1 MKYNIV
7 HYQDRNLI
15 LDEVISKM
23 INLVKEVYGNDSA
36 EEFRK
41 ELNGKF
47 TYEYTVIFDEAY
59 DRLVALACLGKS
71 GIDFDVWEFAW
82 DMVCEEY
89 RGQKLGKMLNDER
102 IKRVRE
108 YGGKKIL
115 LVTKKMWH
123 FERNNFRT
131 VCTFEDGDN
140 LMVCEL

>member
-7 HYQDRNLI
+7 HYPDRNLI
-15 LDEVISKM
+15 SSDIISKM
-23 INLVKEVYGNDSA
+23 INLVKDVYSDVSA

-41 ELNGKF
+41 ELSGKF
-47 TYEYTVIFDEAY
+47 TYEYTLIFDESH
-59 DRLVALACLGKS
+59 DKLVALACLAKS

-82 DMVCEEY
+82 DMVCEEC

-102 IKRVRE
+102 IKQIKK

-123 FERNNFRT
+123 FERNNFHT
-131 VCTFEDGDN
+131 VCTFSDGDN

>member
-23 INLVKEVYGNDSA
+23 INLVKEVYSNDSA